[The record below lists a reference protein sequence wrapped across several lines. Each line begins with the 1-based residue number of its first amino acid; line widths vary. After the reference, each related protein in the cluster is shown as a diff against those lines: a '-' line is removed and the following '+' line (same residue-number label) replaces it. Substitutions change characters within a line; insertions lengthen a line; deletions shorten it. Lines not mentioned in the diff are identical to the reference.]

1 MKRKVAFKTLGCR
14 LNQFETDSLV
24 TDFSHAGYEIVG
36 FREKADIYVINTC
49 TVTNQGDH
57 KSKYAIN
64 QAIRSSKAPLIVV
77 TGCMVSNQQTNLN
90 NYPGIIYTVDNTRKS
105 SIVSLIDAHYRGEV
119 MQPDDLQ
126 QDVFNFSLVE
136 KGFHTRNAIKI
147 QDGCDNFCTY
157 CIVPSVRGK
166 AISRPVDD
174 ILYNIQK
181 ILELGNRE
189 VVLTGVNI
197 SRYENKNTHFDDLL
211 EKILEIPGE
220 FRVRIS
226 SVEPEG
232 FTDKLFGL
240 FENPKLC
247 PNLHICLQSGSD
259 SVLTRMR
266 RFYSVSQFIAVVEKL
281 KRRYEGFNF
290 TTDVIVGFPGETA
303 DEFNETR
310 KLVEEIGFSHIH
322 TFKYSRRSGTL
333 ADRMHDQISEQIKN
347 ERSAIIRQLAEKM
360 KIQQRG
366 SFVGKTQTL
375 LVERTHS
382 RGGSRGYGEHYIP
395 IIVKDKDLMKNE
407 FYKIKITDILDDKEK
422 TAVGVILSQ
431 DKKPDIL

>member
-24 TDFSHAGYEIVG
+24 TDFSNAGYEIVE
-36 FREKADIYVINTC
+36 FTDKADIYIINTC

-64 QAIRSSKAPLIVV
+64 QAARSSKAPLIVV
-77 TGCMVSNQQTNLN
+77 TGCMVSNPQTKLA

-105 SIVSLIDAHYRGEV
+105 SIISLMDAHYRGEII
-119 MQPDDLQ
+119 QPGDLQ
-126 QDVFNFSLVE
+126 QNVFNFSLVE
-136 KGFHTRNAIKI
+136 KGFHTRSAIKI

-166 AISRPVDD
+166 AISRSLND
-174 ILYNIQK
+174 ILENIRK
-181 ILELGNRE
+181 SLELGNRE
-189 VVLTGVNI
+189 IVLTGVNL
-197 SRYENKNTHFDDLL
+197 SRYEYRDLHFDDLL

-220 FRVRIS
+220 FRIRIS
-226 SVEPEG
+226 SIEPEG
-232 FTDKLFGL
+232 FTDKLFGQ

-259 SVLTRMR
+259 SVLKRMR
-266 RFYSVSQFIAVVEKL
+266 RFYSVSQFLTIVNIL
-281 KRRYEGFNF
+281 KTRYPGFNF
-290 TTDVIVGFPGETA
+290 TTDVIVGFPGETV

-310 KLVEEIGFSHIH
+310 RVVEEIGFSHIH
-322 TFKYSRRSGTL
+322 TFKYSRRSGTI
-333 ADRMHDQISEQIKN
+333 ADRMPNQISEQAKN

-360 KIQQRG
+360 KLQQRE

-395 IIVKDKDLMKNE
+395 IIVKNNDLIKNE
-407 FYKIKITDILDDKEK
+407 FYKVKITDLLDDKEK
-422 TAVGVILSQ
+422 TAVGMILT
-431 DKKPDIL
+431 